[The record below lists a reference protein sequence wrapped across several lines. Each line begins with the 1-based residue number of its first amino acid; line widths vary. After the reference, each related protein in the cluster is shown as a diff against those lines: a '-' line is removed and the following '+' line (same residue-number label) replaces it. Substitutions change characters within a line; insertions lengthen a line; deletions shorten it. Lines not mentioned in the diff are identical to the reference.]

1 MPFIPAENVA
11 RLEMVYSYFGST
23 IENVY
28 HVLNEA
34 GWDESSLTALA
45 STFQTWEDDEAS
57 PLRSN
62 DISLVTIRATD
73 LTTETSPGIE
83 VPVSPPITGGNV
95 VAGLPGNV
103 TASVKMLTGLRG
115 RSFRGRSYFVGLGE
129 NQVTGNALV
138 EATRDAI
145 VDAYETLAASL
156 IGEDWALVVLSLF
169 SGVDE
174 EGHPIPRVAGVPT
187 PITSFSMDLN
197 TDSQRRRLTG
207 RGS

>member
-1 MPFIPAENVA
+1 MPFISAENVA
-11 RLEMVYSYFGST
+11 RVEMIYSYFGSN

-28 HVLNEA
+28 HVLNEG

-45 STFQTWEDDEAS
+45 STFQTWEDDEVS
-57 PLRSN
+57 SLRSN
-62 DISLVTIRATD
+62 DISLITIRAVD

-83 VPVSPPITGGNV
+83 VPVTPPIAGGNV

-103 TASVKMLTGLRG
+103 TASIKMLTGLRG

-129 NQVTGNALV
+129 NQVTGNSLV
-138 EATRDAI
+138 SATRDAI

-156 IGEDWALVVLSLF
+156 IGDSLALVVLSLY

-174 EGHPIPRVAGVPT
+174 EGHPIPREAGVAT
-187 PITSFSMDLN
+187 PVTSFAMDLD